1 MGYLSGVLSTQPLT
15 LVSLLLL
22 TGTYGAWLVIYHIGL
37 RRFEGRPHP
46 WWLLAL
52 FCLACASQFIPLPG
66 TNPSWLPLLPVITT
80 AYMTAIK
87 PRSLSLLAAGA
98 LCLSSYLAVRLIVPD
113 WDVSSQVGLL
123 LSFLS
128 IYGYAVIIRELA
140 LAHLAKDASNARLA
154 AANSRL
160 QEYSAQMG
168 VTIFFRVKHTLRT
181 LAPEQM
187 PSGLR

>member
-1 MGYLSGVLSTQPLT
+1 
-15 LVSLLLL
+15 
-22 TGTYGAWLVIYHIGL
+22 
-37 RRFEGRPHP
+37 
-46 WWLLAL
+46 
-52 FCLACASQFIPLPG
+52 SQFIPLPV

-128 IYGYAVIIRELA
+128 IYAYGAIIRELA
-140 LAHLAKDASNARLA
+140 LAHQALEGSNARLA
-154 AANSRL
+154 AAHTRL
-160 QEYSAQMG
+160 QEYSAQLEELS
-168 VTIFFRVKHTLRT
+168 VIRERNRIAREIHDTLGHALT
-181 LAPEQM
+181 LLSVQLETAK
-187 PSGLR
+187 SAGRRSAWSS